1 MLRLVVLLF
10 GVLLATAAGAAT
22 NIERVKSPSG
32 IEIWLVREPKIP
44 MIAMEA
50 SFRDAGAARDP
61 DGKEGLAYLTSS
73 MFDEGAGSFES
84 QQFQGRLEDRAI
96 RLSFDASRDALTV
109 SLRTLARE
117 KQEAFSLLGIALAE
131 PHFAPD
137 ALERVRGQIQSDL
150 TRRAEDPR
158 YIASQ
163 IFAAAAFPGH
173 PYGRPTQGK
182 PETLATITRE
192 DLHRYVRDRLARRDL
207 IIGVVGDVTATE
219 LGPLVDM
226 AFGRL
231 PAQTSGAPIPE
242 TAPKGGGTTVVRKPI
257 PQSVVNF
264 GLGGPKR
271 RDPDW
276 YAAYVLNYILGGG
289 GFKSR
294 LTEEVREK
302 RGLAYSVYAYL
313 QPMDHA
319 GLWLGGTATRNDKV
333 AESLQVIRT
342 ELARIREDGVTAE
355 ELAEAKNYLNASFP
369 LSLDSNSRI
378 ASLLVQMQ
386 RDGLGPE
393 HLDKRADY
401 INAVTRED
409 VLRVARKMFDLD
421 KLITVVVGDPVGLGG

>member
-1 MLRLVVLLF
+1 MLRYLVLIL
-10 GVLLATAAGAAT
+10 GVWLATAADAAT
-22 NIERVKSPSG
+22 NIERVRSPLG

-44 MIAMEA
+44 MIAIEA

-61 DGKEGLAYLTSS
+61 DGKEGLAYLASS
-73 MFDEGAGSFES
+73 MFDEGAGPFDS
-84 QQFQGRLEDRAI
+84 QQFQGRLEDLAI

-109 SLRTLARE
+109 SLRTLSRE
-117 KQEAFSLLGIALAE
+117 KQEAFGLLGIALAE

-150 TRRAEDPR
+150 VRRAEDPR
-158 YIASQ
+158 YIANQ
-163 IFAAAAFPGH
+163 TFAAAAFPGH

-192 DLHRYVRDRLARRDL
+192 DLQRYVRDRLARRDL
-207 IIGVVGDVTATE
+207 IVGVVGDVTPAE
-219 LGPLVDM
+219 IGPLIDM

-242 TAPKGGGTTVVRKPI
+242 TAPKVGGMTVVRKPI

-264 GLGGPKR
+264 GLAGPKR

-319 GLWLGGTATRNDKV
+319 GLWFGGTATRNDKV

-386 RDGLGPE
+386 RDSLGPE

-401 INAVTRED
+401 INAVTQAD
-409 VLRVARKMFDLD
+409 VLRVARKIFDLD

>member
-1 MLRLVVLLF
+1 MLRYLVLIL
-10 GVLLATAAGAAT
+10 GVWLATAAGAAT
-22 NIERVKSPSG
+22 NIERVKSPLG

-61 DGKEGLAYLTSS
+61 DGKEGLAYLASS
-73 MFDEGAGSFES
+73 MFDEGAGPYGS
-84 QQFQGRLEDRAI
+84 QAFQGRLEDLAI

-117 KQEAFSLLGIALAE
+117 KQEAFGLLGIALAE

-192 DLHRYVRDRLARRDL
+192 DLQRYVHDRLARRDL
-207 IIGVVGDVTATE
+207 IVGVVGDVTATE

-242 TAPKGGGTTVVRKPI
+242 TMPKGGGTTVVRKPI

-264 GLGGPKR
+264 GLAGPKR

-386 RDGLGPE
+386 RDKLGPE

>member
-1 MLRLVVLLF
+1 MLRYLVLIL
-10 GVLLATAAGAAT
+10 GLWLATAADAAT
-22 NIERVKSPSG
+22 NIERVKSPGG

-73 MFDEGAGSFES
+73 MFDEGAGPFDH
-84 QQFQGRLEDRAI
+84 QAFQNRLEDLAI

-117 KQEAFSLLGIALAE
+117 KQEAFGLLGIALAE
-131 PHFAPD
+131 PRFAPD

-150 TRRAEDPR
+150 VRRTEDPR

-163 IFAAAAFPGH
+163 TFAAAAFPGH

-182 PETLATITRE
+182 PETLATVTRE
-192 DLHRYVRDRLARRDL
+192 DLQRYVRDRLARRDL
-207 IIGVVGDVTATE
+207 IVGVVGDVTTEE
-219 LGPLVDM
+219 LGPLIDM

-231 PAQTSGAPIPE
+231 PAQASGAPIPE

-264 GLGGPKR
+264 GLAGPKR

-401 INAVTRED
+401 INAVSHED